1 MVVIK
6 VAEDM
11 DLAAVEVTVVVEEV
25 AMAVAP
31 VVVMGQEVVATEVS
45 ISNSQK
51 NLYFLFRFQLLKII

>member
-1 MVVIK
+1 
-6 VAEDM
+6 M